1 MSSTQIKEECDSC
14 YGNSTDEE
22 VEKFAFATDG
32 FKEVERFAFTT
43 DGSKEDDHSDDARD
57 GSKEDDCKAEDDK
70 DSVDPVLEFEYDE
83 PQGKIAFCCQN
94 CR

>member
-1 MSSTQIKEECDSC
+1 MSSIPIKEECDSC
-14 YGNSTDEE
+14 YDNSTDEE

-32 FKEVERFAFTT
+32 FKEVENFAFAT
-43 DGSKEDDHSDDARD
+43 GEDDDLALHSDDED
-57 GSKEDDCKAEDDK
+57 SKDD
-70 DSVDPVLEFEYDE
+70 VLKKVYDE